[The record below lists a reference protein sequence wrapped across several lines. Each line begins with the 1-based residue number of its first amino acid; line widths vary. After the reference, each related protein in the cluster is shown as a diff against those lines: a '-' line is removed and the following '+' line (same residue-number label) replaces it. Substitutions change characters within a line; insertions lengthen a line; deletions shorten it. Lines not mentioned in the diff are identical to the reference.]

1 MQISVVIPTLN
12 EAETIGYLLQDL
24 QPLRQAGHQV
34 LVVDG
39 GSQDKTM
46 DIVSRYPEVACLGS
60 RRSGRGFQM
69 NMGAN
74 SATGDTLL
82 FLHADTVLPS
92 GGLFLI
98 NETLEQDGI
107 VAGSFSLSFDK
118 PSPMLKVL
126 GFFSRMNHILFTY
139 GDQGLFMKR
148 STFNMIEG
156 FADLPLMED
165 IAIQKKLRRLGGFRK
180 VQKPVITSAR
190 RFYANGIVRQQLLN
204 TTLVMLYY
212 LGMSPSKLSRYY

>member
-1 MQISVVIPTLN
+1 
-12 EAETIGYLLQDL
+12 
-24 QPLRQAGHQV
+24 
-34 LVVDG
+34 
-39 GSQDKTM
+39 
-46 DIVSRYPEVACLGS
+46 
-60 RRSGRGFQM
+60 M

-74 SATGDTLL
+74 AATGDTLL

-92 GGLFLI
+92 GGLSLI

-107 VAGSFSLSFDK
+107 VAGSFSLRFDK

-126 GFFSRMNHILFTY
+126 GCFSRINHILFTY

-148 STFNMIEG
+148 STFNKIDG
-156 FADLPLMED
+156 FSDLPLMED

-212 LGMSPSKLSRYY
+212 LGMSPAKLSRYYSYSLKKGA